1 MGVDLTLKTLS
12 ATTGSIANA
21 GSFSSLNIL
30 KIYYRLI
37 APRIEQQEAFYM
49 HDKAKNKFILA
60 LAYATSSSPE
70 LISVCDS
77 VKAQGLKCVVE
88 THKILH

>member
-1 MGVDLTLKTLS
+1 
-12 ATTGSIANA
+12 
-21 GSFSSLNIL
+21 
-30 KIYYRLI
+30 
-37 APRIEQQEAFYM
+37 M

-60 LAYATSSSPE
+60 LAYATNSSPE